1 MFTSVPVDD
10 ATDSQAEKGQKSALE
25 VLRSKLKADQSWKER
40 TTLDLEDIVDLTK
53 LCLNCTY
60 FKFEGQ
66 FYRQIHGAAM
76 GSPLS
81 PVICN
86 LYMEDLEEKAIST
99 LEVKP
104 KFYKRYV
111 DDIFQI
117 LKKNLVGKTLQHF
130 NDQDD
135 YIEFTVE
142 KEENRQL
149 AFLDTL
155 VKADNEGNI
164 SLTVYRKET
173 HTDQYLSYTSE
184 HPLEHKMSVVHT
196 LLHRAETIVTNDE
209 EKTKE
214 KDKIRTALTR
224 CGYPEWTIKRGTH
237 TIENQKKKEKSNTQK
252 KDKKNKGFT
261 VLPYVKGKGKKSK
274 GY

>member
-1 MFTSVPVDD
+1 MPTAEIPPHFYVTPKIHKIANPLRPIIDNLGTMFYNLAKFLTDILQPLLGKTPFSCKNSAELSEDLRKLKLDDDEMFCSADVKALFTSVPVDD
-10 ATDSQAEKGQKSALE
+10 ATDNQAEKGQKSALE

-66 FYRQIHGAAM
+66 FYRQIHGAAI

-111 DDIFQI
+111 
-117 LKKNLVGKTLQHF
+117 
-130 NDQDD
+130 
-135 YIEFTVE
+135 
-142 KEENRQL
+142 
-149 AFLDTL
+149 
-155 VKADNEGNI
+155 
-164 SLTVYRKET
+164 
-173 HTDQYLSYTSE
+173 
-184 HPLEHKMSVVHT
+184 
-196 LLHRAETIVTNDE
+196 
-209 EKTKE
+209 
-214 KDKIRTALTR
+214 
-224 CGYPEWTIKRGTH
+224 
-237 TIENQKKKEKSNTQK
+237 
-252 KDKKNKGFT
+252 
-261 VLPYVKGKGKKSK
+261 
-274 GY
+274 